1 MDTKPENAIV
11 LPEFVVP
18 PGNEPHPSKL
28 IDIEMLFPRRS
39 RAHGTGRATCLPRV
53 DSADENCPNKVA
65 VRRD

>member
-39 RAHGTGRATCLPRV
+39 RAPELRIRSVG
-53 DSADENCPNKVA
+53 
-65 VRRD
+65 